1 MITFLFCILCTIS
14 TYLFQL
20 FSLLF
25 YLIMDFLFILFAFF
39 TKIRKKYYFTTFL
52 YGKIRIVNSGNSKN
66 PDQVRQN
73 NTFSGFSFLF
83 YSSSCTRIAR
93 DNSSSCFSSTR
104 FGASL
109 IRQEASFTF
118 GNAITSRILSD
129 PVISMIIRS
138 RP

>member
-39 TKIRKKYYFTTFL
+39 TKIRKKILFHDISVRENQDCKFWKL
-52 YGKIRIVNSGNSKN
+52 KKIRIRYAKTIPS
-66 PDQVRQN
+66 PD
-73 NTFSGFSFLF
+73 FLF